1 MKYNKYLYLLGSIA
15 AITICLLTGCAGRDQ
30 AEDQEIPM
38 EETGSSMK
46 EISVITDEKQ
56 EADLQ
61 DETVTDTE
69 AAEPEAMEPVVTEVD
84 WSDYFGKLNGAAVV
98 YDADRKQYLVYH
110 QELAYE
116 RRSPCSTFK
125 IISSLIGLENGII
138 EPENSVHTWSG
149 ERFWNEAWNQDIGF
163 EDAFRSSCVWYYR
176 EIVNE
181 IGPELMQDELKR
193 LQYGNMDI
201 SDWEGRLN
209 NNNNNRA
216 LTGFWI
222 ESSLKISPMEQVQV
236 MEQIFGDHVYYKKDS
251 IEALKQVMMV
261 TDYDTEKLIYG
272 KTGMGKVSGVVVDSW
287 FTGFM
292 EHGDRNIYFC
302 VYLGET
308 QGAEV
313 SSAKA
318 KEIAV
323 RIMTDT
329 LF

>member
-1 MKYNKYLYLLGSIA
+1 MKYNKYLLGCILAISICFLTSCSGRNQEEEQKA
-15 AITICLLTGCAGRDQ
+15 TIA
-30 AEDQEIPM
+30 
-38 EETGSSMK
+38 ETGQSR
-46 EISVITDEKQ
+46 EGTVVIIDDKQ
-56 EADLQ
+56 ENELQ
-61 DETVTDTE
+61 DETVIDTE

-98 YDADRKQYLVYH
+98 YDAERKQYLVYH
-110 QELAYE
+110 QELARE

-138 EPENSVHTWSG
+138 KPRNSVHTWSG

-236 MEQIFGDHVYYKKDS
+236 MEQIFGDHIYYKKDS

-329 LF
+329 QF